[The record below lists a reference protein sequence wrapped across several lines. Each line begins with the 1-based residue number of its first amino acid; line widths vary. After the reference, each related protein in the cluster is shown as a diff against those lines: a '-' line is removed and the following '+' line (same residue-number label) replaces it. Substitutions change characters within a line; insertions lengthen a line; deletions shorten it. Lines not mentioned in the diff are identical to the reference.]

1 MKKTT
6 VLLVLLTLLLLAGT
20 ALAMA
25 PPPGLEINWWV
36 MGGGG
41 GHHGDRP
48 LQMNGTI
55 GQAVVGRS
63 GASPLHLDWGYW
75 PEQLPKI
82 YQPVILK

>member
-1 MKKTT
+1 MKKTI
-6 VLLVLLTLLLLAGT
+6 VLLALLALLLLAST
-20 ALAMA
+20 AMTLA

-41 GHHGDRP
+41 VDQSSGP
-48 LQMNGTI
+48 LQMRGTI
-55 GQAVVGRS
+55 GQAVIGRN

-75 PEQLPKI
+75 PEQMPKI